1 MKAKN
6 RIPRDSLS
14 ETVGLEDLAN
24 EIAKKIVDA
33 FRNKKCWYAS
43 AGGSTSPT
51 FALAFG
57 RKVRRQAPLE
67 NEAHPRDYRQ
77 YEGEVNLYVEKAC
90 RPWLLAISGTFARTW
105 TTGEKRTRSS
115 TRWYREGCAGS
126 SPTKHSASGWSW
138 NFRTKHIRARN
149 ALSVAGDIS
158 RQAGV
163 MYVPVASGITG
174 MASAGSTSAK
184 SIWAQAQ

>member
-90 RPWLLAISGTFARTW
+90 RPWLLAISGTLPEPGLR
-105 TTGEKRTRSS
+105 EKSEPEAPPDGIGKDALVHLLQSTAPQDGRGTSERSI
-115 TRWYREGCAGS
+115 YE
-126 SPTKHSASGWSW
+126 P
-138 NFRTKHIRARN
+138 
-149 ALSVAGDIS
+149 
-158 RQAGV
+158 
-163 MYVPVASGITG
+163 G
-174 MASAGSTSAK
+174 MPCLWQET
-184 SIWAQAQ
+184 